1 MQLVIRYTKVEAVHG
16 ILQEN
21 RVTVEGMLAISDVT
35 SCAATSSNSLGSSSS
50 HSNMMRRSKCNGRCK
65 IRLKVVLTII

>member
-1 MQLVIRYTKVEAVHG
+1 MQLAIRCTKAEAVHG
-16 ILQEN
+16 SLRES
-21 RVTVEGMLAISDVT
+21 RVMVEGMLAISDVT

-50 HSNMMRRSKCNGRCK
+50 RSNMMRRSKCSGRCK